1 MTHSFRLS
9 IYLDFTDSIDF
20 YRKIHA
26 DSSVHPKMKTDFRET
41 LNLLTI
47 ELQLRVEGSNNLLSL
62 LITFL
67 NKSLEKPYLF
77 FKIRFKVFFGWPTL
91 ARFLSF
97 PSFSRLDL
105 PPFQNNLS
113 STCSYFPEKP
123 IDKNRTR

>member
-1 MTHSFRLS
+1 M
-9 IYLDFTDSIDF
+9 Y
-20 YRKIHA
+20 
-26 DSSVHPKMKTDFRET
+26 SSVHPKMKTDFRET

-91 ARFLSF
+91 ARFFSF

-123 IDKNRTR
+123 IDKNRNR